1 MNPAAM
7 MKMMGAFNTFK
18 NNHPKFTAFL
28 GAVFTG
34 GIPEGTVIEITV
46 TKPNQAP
53 LTSNMKVM
61 QSDLDLVNSLREM
74 GSNQ

>member
-7 MKMMGAFNTFK
+7 MKMMSAFNTFK
-18 NNHPKFTAFL
+18 KNHPKFTAFL

-46 TKPNQAP
+46 TKPNQSP
-53 LTSNMKVM
+53 ITSNMQVM
-61 QSDLDLVNSLREM
+61 QSDLDLVNSLKDLK
-74 GSNQ
+74 GN